1 MQKPEGLGAI
11 AQSGHAE
18 ITASA
23 GAIVQADI
31 VIIGTQR
38 RDDPVLRSD
47 DTAEHLMVAVLQL
60 LAPLD
65 EFPDPLRAAR
75 VSPFFVG
82 GLCRPGETLKACE
95 LLGLLRVDFLKLVD
109 TTTDE
114 TVRSAQHRVLTIQS
128 LTNL

>member
-1 MQKPEGLGAI
+1 M
-11 AQSGHAE
+11 
-18 ITASA
+18 
-23 GAIVQADI
+23 

-47 DTAEHLMVAVLQL
+47 DTTEHLMVAVLQL

-65 EFPDPLRAAR
+65 VFPDPLRAAR
-75 VSPFFVG
+75 VLPFFVG
-82 GLCRPGETLKACE
+82 GLFSPGEDFKACE
-95 LLGLLRVDFLKLVD
+95 LLGFLRVDLLKLVD

-128 LTNL
+128 LADL